1 MSKEKILLDLI
12 TKLLTK
18 EYVLSEVRRSNS
30 NDKQEYDFVIKKASS
45 RGDLNV
51 KKPMTKEEYER
62 MIKRGGKQK
71 WNNLH

>member
-1 MSKEKILLDLI
+1 MSNEEILLDLI
-12 TKLLTK
+12 TKILTK

-45 RGDLNV
+45 KGDLNV

-62 MIKRGGKQK
+62 MIKNREYFS
-71 WNNLH
+71 